1 MSYSKEELKD
11 IESRINIEIES
22 TQKTV
27 EKFREI
33 TKPIAPENSIGRV
46 SRMDAINNK
55 GVNDSTLN
63 MAELK
68 LKNLEIAIT
77 KINETDFG
85 KCRRCNN
92 QIPIGRILL
101 LPQVTIC
108 VNCAS
113 RL

>member
-11 IESRINIEIES
+11 IESRINIENES

-27 EKFREI
+27 EKFKEI

-55 GVNDSTLN
+55 GVKDSTLN

-68 LKNLEIAIT
+68 LKNL
-77 KINETDFG
+77 
-85 KCRRCNN
+85 
-92 QIPIGRILL
+92 
-101 LPQVTIC
+101 
-108 VNCAS
+108 
-113 RL
+113 